1 MPQNTLQEP
10 ELRVLDLLFKGI
22 TLMGEELEKP
32 DINMPEG
39 SIAELKSIF
48 RSLHSYHQQVEEI
61 YTREFRRRAM
71 QRPDTEY
78 YNAAVICDPGHSQH
92 DFREQ
97 RTTDLKKRLDS
108 ISVQI
113 NNTTPNQPTP
123 EQLRSVQSTAYQS
136 TAEFGVAPG
145 SLTLA
150 GNEQDLGESPNCRVS
165 ASTSR
170 SGRPKKGSSTSA
182 SRRSRGGSST
192 HSRGS
197 SSNYTCDHPD
207 CTKRPTFLYK
217 SKLRYGHHL
226 AHTFQTPITFELS
239 FVTVRD
245 HQLVH
250 RPQKITCRICGKL
263 FSRDRTAKKH
273 HKKKHPEAKEDFQ
286 EEKSAEQGQVQI
298 QDSTSRLPTPLIPD
312 VPGGPIGSES
322 YRASMERVPSVGD
335 FQQIQ
340 QSLPGCYN
348 VLAGPAFDNFELMS
362 GYSDTDEQPAI
373 RSLGYV
379 LIDQAVLLLSQLQ
392 VTFGIHD

>member
-1 MPQNTLQEP
+1 
-10 ELRVLDLLFKGI
+10 
-22 TLMGEELEKP
+22 MGAELEKP

-78 YNAAVICDPGHSQH
+78 YNAAVICYPGHSQH

-97 RTTDLKKRLDS
+97 RTTDLKKRLHS

-123 EQLRSVQSTAYQS
+123 EQLRPVQSTAYQS

-145 SLTLA
+145 SLTPA
-150 GNEQDLGESPNCRVS
+150 GNEQDLGVSLNRRVS
-165 ASTSR
+165 APTSR
-170 SGRPKKGSSTSA
+170 RGRPKKGSSTSA

-207 CTKRPTFLYK
+207 CTERPPFLYQ
-217 SKLRYGHHL
+217 SKLRYDHL

-239 FVTVRD
+239 FVTARD

-250 RPQKITCRICGKL
+250 RPQRITCRICGKL

-273 HKKKHPEAKEDFQ
+273 HKQKHPDAKEDFQ

-298 QDSTSRLPTPLIPD
+298 QDSTSRLPTPLTPD
-312 VPGGPIGSES
+312 VPGGPIDSES
-322 YRASMERVPSVGD
+322 YRAPMERVPSVGD
-335 FQQIQ
+335 FQQVQ

-348 VLAGPAFDNFELMS
+348 VLGGPAFDNFELMS
-362 GYSDTDEQPAI
+362 SFSDTDEQPAI

-379 LIDQAVLLLSQLQ
+379 LIDQAVFITEPITSDFLYP
-392 VTFGIHD
+392 